1 MSKRKTKKRRKE
13 EKEEKQGWKD
23 REEGWEREKYFVI
36 KPGRNF
42 FFPLELWKIQRSRLP
57 DGNKDEH
64 GQNDLKRKKNGGQEE
79 KKEGKK
85 RRKGDDFFF
94 KVLEV
99 CQKLGSQPEFLVTG
113 KFPSICL
120 SILTNAVKTAGLD
133 VRT

>member
-1 MSKRKTKKRRKE
+1 VKNSEESTSRWEQGRTRSARSSKNSDGDYLQE
-13 EKEEKQGWKD
+13 NC
-23 REEGWEREKYFVI
+23 RETNSLNGFYSVVV
-36 KPGRNF
+36 
-42 FFPLELWKIQRSRLP
+42 EL
-57 DGNKDEH
+57 NYC
-64 GQNDLKRKKNGGQEE
+64 NDLKRKKNGGQEE